1 MVSPQCHA
9 QNMQIISNN
18 VVNSECICRPRVAA
32 WQSCLDPTRHDR
44 YPIPYQIGLVN
55 ASETGQRRFGIGLI

>member
-32 WQSCLDPTRHDR
+32 WQSCLDQDR
-44 YPIPYQIGLVN
+44 YPVPYQIVN
-55 ASETGQRRFGIGLI
+55 ASETGQRRFGIGLIK